1 MKILFHH
8 RIASADG
15 QFVHLTE
22 LTRALRAAGHEVLV
36 VGPHLSE
43 GSSLGQTSGL
53 VNRLKK
59 LLPGALYEVL
69 EFAYSAV
76 ALWRLGR
83 AARSFRPDLIYER
96 YNLHLHA
103 GRFVARALRVPMLLE
118 VNAPLTEERSAWG
131 RLRLKRFAAWSDR
144 RIWRGADYVL
154 PVTDALAHYV
164 RAAGVPE
171 ERIVVVP
178 NGVDLRMYPDD
189 PAQRERAR
197 ARLGVQDRIVLG
209 FVGFVRDWHGLPQ
222 IIDFV
227 AERRDLPIQLLI
239 VGDGLD
245 RTRLEARIAE
255 LGIGDRARITGFVPR
270 EEIPGY
276 ISAFDIALQPAVT
289 AWASPLKLFEY
300 LAAGCAVLAP
310 DTPNIR
316 EVLTD
321 EKNALLFDPADTV
334 QLIDRLRRLYE
345 EPRLREALGREARRL
360 VVDRPYTWE
369 HNAGI
374 VVNLATKSRH
384 PASLERTGRTAPS
397 AQSTDASVAP
407 VPEQERRP
415 AAMGAKRNAID
426 ERR

>member
-1 MKILFHH
+1 VKILFHH

-22 LTRALRAAGHEVLV
+22 LTRALRAAGHEVLIA
-36 VGPHLSE
+36 GPHLSE

-103 GRFVARALRVPMLLE
+103 GRFVARALGVPLVLE

-131 RLRLKRFAAWSDR
+131 KLRLKRFAAWSDR

-154 PVTDALAHYV
+154 PVTDALADYV
-164 RAAGVPE
+164 RAAGVAE
-171 ERIVVVP
+171 ERIIVVP
-178 NGVDLRMYPDD
+178 NGVDLQMYPADG
-189 PAQRERAR
+189 AQRERAR
-197 ARLGVQDRIVLG
+197 RRLGLQARVVLG
-209 FVGFVRDWHGLPQ
+209 FTGFVRDWHGLPQ

-227 AERRDLPIQLLI
+227 AERPDLPIQLLI

-245 RTRLEARIAE
+245 RARLEARINE
-255 LGIGDRARITGFVPR
+255 LGISGRARITGFVPR
-270 EEIPGY
+270 EDIPDY

-300 LAAGCAVLAP
+300 LAAGCAVIAP

-316 EVLTD
+316 EVLTH
-321 EKNALLFDPADTV
+321 EKNALLFDPDDAG

-345 EPRLREALGREARRL
+345 EPQLRRALGQQARRL
-360 VVDRPYTWE
+360 VVERPYTWE
-369 HNAGI
+369 HNAHLVAG
-374 VVNLATKSRH
+374 LASGKRL
-384 PASLERTGRTAPS
+384 PAAERTQTTPPRSSGR
-397 AQSTDASVAP
+397 P
-407 VPEQERRP
+407 V
-415 AAMGAKRNAID
+415 
-426 ERR
+426 

>member
-22 LTRALRAAGHEVLV
+22 LTRALRAAGHEVLI

-43 GSSLGQTSGL
+43 QASLGETSGL
-53 VNRLKK
+53 INRLKR

-83 AARSFRPDLIYER
+83 AARSFRPDLLYER

-103 GRFVARALRVPMLLE
+103 GRFVARALGIPLVLE
-118 VNAPLTEERSAWG
+118 VNAPLTQERSAWG
-131 RLRLKRFAAWSDR
+131 KLRLKRFAAWSDR
-144 RIWRGADYVL
+144 HIWRGADYVL
-154 PVTDALAHYV
+154 PVTDALGDYV
-164 RAAGVPE
+164 RAAGVPDD
-171 ERIVVVP
+171 RIVVVP
-178 NGVDLRMYPDD
+178 NGVDLQMYPGGDG
-189 PAQRERAR
+189 QRDAAR
-197 ARLGVQDRIVLG
+197 TRLGLQDRIVLG

-245 RTRLEARIAE
+245 RERLETRIRE
-255 LGIGDRARITGFVPR
+255 LGIEDRARITGFVPR
-270 EEIPGY
+270 EQIPGY

-300 LAAGCAVLAP
+300 MAASCAVIAP

-316 EVLTD
+316 EVLTH
-321 EKNALLFDPADTV
+321 EENALLFDPNDTA

-345 EPRLREALGREARRL
+345 EPQLRRALGREARRL

-369 HNAGI
+369 HNARLVAG
-374 VVNLATKSRH
+374 LARSGT
-384 PASLERTGRTAPS
+384 
-397 AQSTDASVAP
+397 
-407 VPEQERRP
+407 RP
-415 AAMGAKRNAID
+415 AEPAQAPGKPLSGRPNLPTRPG
-426 ERR
+426 RRAAATAAPRLADDDMH